1 MIDRVKQTI
10 NMKLGGKLSRLGP
23 NHQKILL
30 LISSGVA
37 LSLSKSSRTHF
48 RIIKETSKEWQK
60 ISDRALN
67 MAITSL
73 YKSKLISEQAHPD
86 GSTTMLLTQKG
97 KERTLRYNIETIE
110 LLKPQKW
117 DMKWRLVT
125 FDVPEKKRKAR
136 DALRGVLKN
145 LGFYEYQKSVF
156 IYPYHCQ
163 NELDYVIEFYK
174 LRPYVRTVVATSI
187 DNDLHI
193 RQIFNLQ

>member
-1 MIDRVKQTI
+1 
-10 NMKLGGKLSRLGP
+10 MKLGGKLSRLGP
-23 NHQKILL
+23 NQQKILL

-48 RIIKETSKEWQK
+48 KIIKETSKEWQK

-117 DMKWRLVT
+117 DMKWRLVI

-174 LRPYVRTVVATSI
+174 LRPYVRTVVAISI